1 MQVVTGAFRPFLFAL
16 LLTCVHFAPV
26 KAQEVEISGLLLD
39 NTISRQGRDFSF
51 YFAQLWRDVPD
62 TSGLNVH
69 IAEVLIPQ
77 SGTRLS
83 VKLNSQPVFVIHLG
97 RRQNSVKELAEQA
110 IITVIQAVASQN
122 VSKQNKDIAQSGW

>member
-1 MQVVTGAFRPFLFAL
+1 MQAVTGALRPFLFIFL
-16 LLTCVHFAPV
+16 LVSLHPLPL

-62 TSGLNVH
+62 TSGLN
-69 IAEVLIPQ
+69 IQILEVLIPQ

-83 VKLNSQPVFVIHLG
+83 VRLNSEPVFMIHLG
-97 RRQNSVKELAEQA
+97 RRQTPVKELAEQA
-110 IITVIQAVASQN
+110 IMIVIQAVASRE
-122 VSKQNKDIAQSGW
+122 VSKHNKDIAQSGW